1 MFDLTSSKLL
11 ILAVVALLV
20 VGPKDFPILLRTVG
34 RYLGILRKHAAE
46 FRSQFDEAIRE
57 AELDQMRN
65 QVEQMSRDIEKT
77 VREADA
83 KVASDL
89 SSVGNL
95 GQEAEQALAFPP
107 KRPNRVQIPEPP
119 APAPAVSEAASSAP
133 IPTDGTPATPATD
146 ATAPASPAVEMAETP
161 AQPPL
166 PRPGALASAAPL
178 PAPAPA
184 DAPADKIAHPAE
196 TALAS
201 AERSA

>member
-46 FRSQFDEAIRE
+46 FRSQFDEAMRE

-89 SSVGNL
+89 SSVGSI

-107 KRPNRVQIPEPP
+107 KRPNRVQIAEPP
-119 APAPAVSEAASSAP
+119 APAPALSEAATSAP
-133 IPTDGTPATPATD
+133 VPTDGTPATD
-146 ATAPASPAVEMAETP
+146 AAAPASPAVQMAETP

-166 PRPGALASAAPL
+166 PRPGALASAAPF
-178 PAPAPA
+178 PAPATA